1 MPLPSLSSVHVDRP
15 LTNFSEAILQGP
27 EGFVSR
33 KMFPTVP
40 VSFKSDQYYI
50 FNRDDFN
57 RTDATIRAPGAPS
70 PISGYRLSTDS
81 YKAQVWALKVPLDD
95 QQVAN
100 ADPGLDLSM
109 AATKKVTMDLMI
121 REEVDWAATFFT
133 TSVWNADTT
142 PAVPW
147 ENVNSTPIEDIR
159 AREYVMLSNTGLM
172 PNKIAFGADTYKRLV
187 DHPDILDR
195 IKYTQRGVVTAD
207 LIAAIL
213 ELQSAFVLRAV
224 RNTAAEGAASGTY
237 GFIGGNNDALL
248 VHSPDGTGLMDPA
261 AGKTFNW
268 SGYLGAN
275 QIRIARYRT
284 EPERSEWIDGETA
297 FDHKVTAAVLGEFFS
312 NAVTN

>member
-27 EGFVSR
+27 EGFISR

-40 VSFKSDQYYI
+40 VQFKSDQYYV

-57 RTDATIRAPGAPS
+57 RTDATIRAPGARS
-70 PISGYRLSTDS
+70 AQSGYRLSQDS
-81 YKAQVWALKVPLDD
+81 YKAQVWAIAVPLDD
-95 QQVAN
+95 QQQAN

-121 REEVDWAATFFT
+121 REEVDWVSSFFT
-133 TSVWNADTT
+133 TSIWNADTT
-142 PAVPW
+142 PAVLW

-159 AREYVMLSNTGLM
+159 ARYYVMLSNTGLA
-172 PNKIAFGADTYKRLV
+172 PNKIAFGADTFKRLQ

-195 IKYTQRGVVTAD
+195 IKYTQRGIVTAD

-213 ELQSAFVLRAV
+213 DLETALVLRGV
-224 RNTAAEGAASGTY
+224 RNTAAEGAATGTY

-248 VHSPDGTGLMDPA
+248 VHSPDSTGLMDPA

-275 QIRIARYRT
+275 QIRIMRYRV
-284 EPERSEWIDGETA
+284 EQERSEWVDGETA
-297 FDHKVTAAVLGEFFS
+297 FDHKVTGAVLGEFFS
-312 NAVTN
+312 NAVTS